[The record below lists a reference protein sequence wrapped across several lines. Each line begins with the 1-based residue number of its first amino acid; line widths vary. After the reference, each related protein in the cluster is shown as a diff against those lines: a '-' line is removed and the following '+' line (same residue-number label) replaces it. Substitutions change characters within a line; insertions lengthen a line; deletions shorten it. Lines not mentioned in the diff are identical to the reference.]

1 MYKKCSIILYIC
13 IVMIGFLWII
23 MKESSLNE
31 TAEESILSYRIS
43 DLGEFVDTFR
53 EMEAT
58 EEKSCNA
65 DKSETIAIRVS
76 KENEFF
82 MPKMHRVNYQV
93 IQKGNRIALN
103 ENDYGIL
110 CCIVEAEAGGEDY
123 LGKKLVAE
131 VVLNRVESS
140 KFPNTV
146 EEVVFQQEDGVYQF
160 SPVSDGRFYHVTV
173 SEETKQAVDAAL
185 AGEDESKGALY
196 FMNRKFSSN
205 KSLWWFDNRCTPLF
219 FYGGHEFFS

>member
-13 IVMIGFLWII
+13 IVLIGFLWIF
-23 MKESSLNE
+23 MKKSSLHE
-31 TAEESILSYRIS
+31 ASQKSILSYRVS
-43 DLGEFVDTFR
+43 DLEEIVDTFR
-53 EMEAT
+53 EMEAS
-58 EEKSCNA
+58 EDELGYV
-65 DKSETIAIRVS
+65 DKHETIAIRVS

-82 MPKMHRVNYQV
+82 SPKMHRVNYQV
-93 IQKGNRIALN
+93 IQKENRIVLD
-103 ENDYGIL
+103 ENDYDIL

-131 VVLNRVESS
+131 VVLNRVESA

-160 SPVSDGRFYHVTV
+160 SPVADGRFYRVTV

-185 AGEDESKGALY
+185 TGEDESRGALY
-196 FMNRKFSSN
+196 FINRKYSST
-205 KSLWWFDNRCTPLF
+205 KALWWFDNRCTPLF

>member
-13 IVMIGFLWII
+13 IVLIGFLWIF
-23 MKESSLNE
+23 MKKSSLNE
-31 TAEESILSYRIS
+31 ASQKSILSYRVS
-43 DLGEFVDTFR
+43 DLEEIVDTFR
-53 EMEAT
+53 EMEAS
-58 EEKSCNA
+58 EDELGYV
-65 DKSETIAIRVS
+65 DKHETIAIRVS

-82 MPKMHRVNYQV
+82 SPKMHRVNYQV
-93 IQKGNRIALN
+93 IQKENRIVLD
-103 ENDYGIL
+103 ENDYDIL

-131 VVLNRVESS
+131 VVLNRVESA

-160 SPVSDGRFYHVTV
+160 SPVADGRFYRVTV

-185 AGEDESKGALY
+185 SGEDESRGALY
-196 FMNRKFSSN
+196 FINRKYSST
-205 KSLWWFDNRCTPLF
+205 KALWWFDNRCTPLF

>member
-1 MYKKCSIILYIC
+1 MYKKCAIVLYIC
-13 IVMIGFLWII
+13 IVLIGFLWIF
-23 MKESSLNE
+23 MKKSSLNE
-31 TAEESILSYRIS
+31 ASQKSILSYRVS
-43 DLGEFVDTFR
+43 DLEEIVDTFR
-53 EMEAT
+53 EMEAS
-58 EEKSCNA
+58 EDELGYV
-65 DKSETIAIRVS
+65 DKHETIAIRVS

-82 MPKMHRVNYQV
+82 SPKMHRVNYQV
-93 IQKGNRIALN
+93 IQKENRIVLD
-103 ENDYGIL
+103 ENDYDIL

-131 VVLNRVESS
+131 VVLNRVESA

-160 SPVSDGRFYHVTV
+160 SPVADGRFYRVTV

-185 AGEDESKGALY
+185 TGEDESRGALY
-196 FMNRKFSSN
+196 FINRKYSST
-205 KSLWWFDNRCTPLF
+205 KALWWFDNRCTPLF

>member
-13 IVMIGFLWII
+13 IVLIGFLWIF
-23 MKESSLNE
+23 MKKSSLN
-31 TAEESILSYRIS
+31 AASQKSILSYRVS
-43 DLGEFVDTFR
+43 DLEEIVDTFR
-53 EMEAT
+53 EMEAS
-58 EEKSCNA
+58 EDEPGYV
-65 DKSETIAIRVS
+65 DKHETIAIRVS

-82 MPKMHRVNYQV
+82 SPKMHRVNYQV
-93 IQKGNRIALN
+93 IQKENRIVLD
-103 ENDYGIL
+103 ENDYDIL

-131 VVLNRVESS
+131 VVLNRVESA

-160 SPVSDGRFYHVTV
+160 SPVADGRFYRVTV

-185 AGEDESKGALY
+185 TGEDESRGALY
-196 FMNRKFSSN
+196 FINRKYSST
-205 KSLWWFDNRCTPLF
+205 KALWWFDNRCTPLF

>member
-13 IVMIGFLWII
+13 IVLIGFLWIF
-23 MKESSLNE
+23 MKKSSLNE
-31 TAEESILSYRIS
+31 ASQKSILSYKVS
-43 DLGEFVDTFR
+43 DLEEIVDTFR
-53 EMEAT
+53 EMEAS
-58 EEKSCNA
+58 EDELGYV
-65 DKSETIAIRVS
+65 DKHETIAIRVS

-82 MPKMHRVNYQV
+82 SPKMHRVNYQV
-93 IQKGNRIALN
+93 IQKENRIVLD
-103 ENDYGIL
+103 ENDYDIS

-131 VVLNRVESS
+131 VVLNRVESA

-160 SPVSDGRFYHVTV
+160 SPVADGRFYRVTV

-185 AGEDESKGALY
+185 TGEDESRGALY
-196 FMNRKFSSN
+196 FINRKYSST
-205 KSLWWFDNRCTPLF
+205 KALWWFDNRCTPLF

>member
-13 IVMIGFLWII
+13 IVLIGFLWIF
-23 MKESSLNE
+23 MKKSSLNE
-31 TAEESILSYRIS
+31 ASQKSIFSYSVS
-43 DLGEFVDTFR
+43 DLEEIVDTFR
-53 EMEAT
+53 EMEAS
-58 EEKSCNA
+58 EDELGYV
-65 DKSETIAIRVS
+65 DKHETIAIRVS

-82 MPKMHRVNYQV
+82 SPKMHRVNYQV
-93 IQKGNRIALN
+93 IQKENRIVLD
-103 ENDYGIL
+103 ENDYDIL

-131 VVLNRVESS
+131 VVLNRVESA

-160 SPVSDGRFYHVTV
+160 SPVADGRFYRVTV

-185 AGEDESKGALY
+185 TGEDESRGALY
-196 FMNRKFSSN
+196 FINRKYSST
-205 KSLWWFDNRCTPLF
+205 KALWWFDNRCTPLF

>member
-13 IVMIGFLWII
+13 IVLIGFLWIF
-23 MKESSLNE
+23 MKKSSLN
-31 TAEESILSYRIS
+31 AASQKSILSYRVS
-43 DLGEFVDTFR
+43 DLEEIVDTFR
-53 EMEAT
+53 EMEAS
-58 EEKSCNA
+58 EDELGYV
-65 DKSETIAIRVS
+65 DKHETIAIRVS

-82 MPKMHRVNYQV
+82 SPKMHRVNYQV
-93 IQKGNRIALN
+93 IQKENRIVLD
-103 ENDYGIL
+103 ENDYDIL

-131 VVLNRVESS
+131 VVLNRVESA

-160 SPVSDGRFYHVTV
+160 SPVADGRFYRVTV

-185 AGEDESKGALY
+185 TGEDESRGALY
-196 FMNRKFSSN
+196 FINRKYSST
-205 KSLWWFDNRCTPLF
+205 KALWWFDNRCTPLF

>member
-13 IVMIGFLWII
+13 IVLIGFLWIF
-23 MKESSLNE
+23 MKKSSLNE
-31 TAEESILSYRIS
+31 ASQKSILSYRVS
-43 DLGEFVDTFR
+43 DLEEIVDTFR
-53 EMEAT
+53 EMEAS
-58 EEKSCNA
+58 EDELGYV
-65 DKSETIAIRVS
+65 DKHETIAIRVS

-82 MPKMHRVNYQV
+82 SPKMHRVNYQV
-93 IQKGNRIALN
+93 IQKENRIVLD
-103 ENDYGIL
+103 ENDYDIL

-131 VVLNRVESS
+131 VVLNRVESA

-146 EEVVFQQEDGVYQF
+146 EEVVFQEDGVYQF
-160 SPVSDGRFYHVTV
+160 SPVADGRFYRVTV

-185 AGEDESKGALY
+185 TGEDESRGALY
-196 FMNRKFSSN
+196 FINRKYSST
-205 KSLWWFDNRCTPLF
+205 KALWWFDNRCTPLF

>member
-13 IVMIGFLWII
+13 IVLIGFLWIF
-23 MKESSLNE
+23 MKKSSLNE
-31 TAEESILSYRIS
+31 ASQKSILSYRVS
-43 DLGEFVDTFR
+43 DLEEIVDTFR
-53 EMEAT
+53 EMEAS
-58 EEKSCNA
+58 EDELGYV
-65 DKSETIAIRVS
+65 DKHETIAIRVS

-82 MPKMHRVNYQV
+82 SPKMHRVNYQV
-93 IQKGNRIALN
+93 IQKENRIVLD
-103 ENDYGIL
+103 ENDYDIL

-131 VVLNRVESS
+131 VVLNRVESA

-160 SPVSDGRFYHVTV
+160 SPVADGRFYRVTV

-185 AGEDESKGALY
+185 TGEDESRGALY
-196 FMNRKFSSN
+196 FINRKYSST
-205 KSLWWFDNRCTPLF
+205 KALWWFDNRCTPLF

>member
-13 IVMIGFLWII
+13 IVLIGFLWIF
-23 MKESSLNE
+23 MKKSSLNE
-31 TAEESILSYRIS
+31 ASQKSILSYRVS
-43 DLGEFVDTFR
+43 DLEEIVDTFR
-53 EMEAT
+53 EMEAS
-58 EEKSCNA
+58 EDELGYV
-65 DKSETIAIRVS
+65 DKHETIAIRVS

-82 MPKMHRVNYQV
+82 SPKMHRVNYQV
-93 IQKGNRIALN
+93 IQKENRIVLD
-103 ENDYGIL
+103 ENDYDIL

-131 VVLNRVESS
+131 VVLNRVESA

-146 EEVVFQQEDGVYQF
+146 EEVVFQQEDGVNQF
-160 SPVSDGRFYHVTV
+160 SPVADGRFYRVTV

-185 AGEDESKGALY
+185 TGEDESRGALY
-196 FMNRKFSSN
+196 FINRKYSST
-205 KSLWWFDNRCTPLF
+205 KALWWFDNRCTPLF

>member
-13 IVMIGFLWII
+13 IVLIGFLWIF
-23 MKESSLNE
+23 MKKSSLNE
-31 TAEESILSYRIS
+31 ASQKSILSYRVS
-43 DLGEFVDTFR
+43 DLEEIVDTFR
-53 EMEAT
+53 EMEAS
-58 EEKSCNA
+58 EDELGYV
-65 DKSETIAIRVS
+65 DKHETIAIRVS

-82 MPKMHRVNYQV
+82 SPKMHRVNYQV
-93 IQKGNRIALN
+93 IQKENRIVLD
-103 ENDYGIL
+103 ENDYDIL

-131 VVLNRVESS
+131 VVLNRGESA

-160 SPVSDGRFYHVTV
+160 SPVADGRFYRVTV

-185 AGEDESKGALY
+185 TGEDESRGALY
-196 FMNRKFSSN
+196 FINRKYSST
-205 KSLWWFDNRCTPLF
+205 KALWWFDNRCTPLF

>member
-13 IVMIGFLWII
+13 IVLIGFLWIF
-23 MKESSLNE
+23 MKKSSLNE
-31 TAEESILSYRIS
+31 ASQKSILSYRVS
-43 DLGEFVDTFR
+43 DLEEIVDTFR
-53 EMEAT
+53 EMEAS
-58 EEKSCNA
+58 EDELGYV
-65 DKSETIAIRVS
+65 DKHETIAIRVS

-82 MPKMHRVNYQV
+82 SPKMHRVNYQV
-93 IQKGNRIALN
+93 IQKENRIVLD
-103 ENDYGIL
+103 ENDYDIL

-131 VVLNRVESS
+131 VVLNRVESA

-160 SPVSDGRFYHVTV
+160 SPVADGRFYRVTV

-185 AGEDESKGALY
+185 TGEDESRGA
-196 FMNRKFSSN
+196 
-205 KSLWWFDNRCTPLF
+205 
-219 FYGGHEFFS
+219 